1 MRADQRRAEASELM
15 QANEQPQRSTRL
27 GPYHLL
33 AEIGAGGMGTV
44 HLAKMDGP
52 AGFNKLAVVKELRTE
67 LAGSREFVELF
78 LDEARLA
85 ARLTH
90 PNVVHTYG
98 ANEDAGRLYLALEY
112 LEGQPWSRVRHA
124 LWSRGELPFV
134 LHVKVLAEV
143 LAGLHH
149 AHELRDYDGTPL
161 QVVHCDVSPPN
172 VFVTY
177 EGQVKVVDF
186 GVARAVNAKAR
197 SSPDMI
203 VGKLSYMAPE
213 QARGEVLDRRAD
225 VFSVGVML
233 WEALA
238 GRRFADSDQP
248 SEIRRRRAIGAEP
261 RLKEVAPN
269 VPAGLIEICDRAL
282 ALRPEDRFA
291 SAALFREALLR
302 CLNEEFQD
310 VDRAHL
316 GELISVNF
324 EQERSR
330 VHRLI
335 ARHLKDSL
343 PHKSSIEDL
352 VASLRPGESTEYT
365 MRADLTELASVS
377 RLPDEAAV
385 IEASST
391 AQVRLLRRRVP
402 AAWVVAAIGLLLLV
416 AATWSL
422 DSNEA
427 GHSAEGV
434 RERSIPLDPLQPPS
448 AAEVTVSSALT
459 STATP
464 SAPPGAIASG
474 PQLQAA
480 DKPASTSTGAA
491 HVNATHLRRPLRH
504 SSAPPEPGASLAAP
518 EPPARESTPAARSRP
533 RPADP
538 YDTPLSKSLGL
549 RPIYDEDPYQ

>member
-1 MRADQRRAEASELM
+1 V
-15 QANEQPQRSTRL
+15 QANEPSQRSTRL

-52 AGFNKLAVVKELRTE
+52 AGFNKLAVVKELRPE

-98 ANEDAGRLYLALEY
+98 ANQDSGRLYLALEY
-112 LEGQPWSRVRHA
+112 LDGQPWSRVRHA
-124 LWSRGELPFV
+124 LWSRGSLPFV

-161 QVVHCDVSPPN
+161 RVVHCDVSPPN

-186 GVARAVNAKAR
+186 GVARAVNAKAK

-213 QARGEVLDRRAD
+213 QARGEELDRRAD

-261 RLKEVAPN
+261 RLREVAPN

-282 ALRPEDRFA
+282 ALRPDDRFA
-291 SAALFREALLR
+291 NAAAFREALLQ
-302 CLNEEFQD
+302 CLKEEFQD

-316 GELISVNF
+316 GELVSENF
-324 EQERSR
+324 EQERVR

-335 ARHLKDSL
+335 ARHLKESL
-343 PHKSSIEDL
+343 PLKDSVEDL
-352 VASLRPGESTEYT
+352 VASLRPGESVEYT

-377 RLPDEAAV
+377 RLHDEAAV
-385 IEASST
+385 IEASSS
-391 AQVRLLRRRVP
+391 AQRRLLRRRMPV
-402 AAWVVAAIGLLLLV
+402 AWVVAAVGLAVLV

-422 DSNEA
+422 DSDSGA
-427 GHSAEGV
+427 GHSEHGAI
-434 RERSIPLDPLQPPS
+434 ERSIPLDPVVPPP
-448 AAEVTVSSALT
+448 AAEVTSTAALT
-459 STATP
+459 STAVATP
-464 SAPPGAIASG
+464 MTGSVASG
-474 PQLQAA
+474 SPLPTAA
-480 DKPASTSTGAA
+480 DKTLLTASAPEPTRTNSA
-491 HVNATHLRRPLRH
+491 HVRHVQPRRAAA
-504 SSAPPEPGASLAAP
+504 SEPGAVVFAP
-518 EPPARESTPAARSRP
+518 EPAAREPIPVARSRP
-533 RPADP
+533 RQVDP
-538 YDTPLSKSLGL
+538 YDTPLSKSMGL